1 MKKRIFALLTA
12 AALCTA
18 LTGCTKEIQYHNRDR
33 SEETEEA
40 EKPHKFEPYEPASV
54 EYGNEKCLEIEQML
68 LDYFKGGELDAD
80 MLADVTEL
88 RIFGKE
94 CLSVVC
100 GNDAGTDIS
109 YLIDAQDTTTLSH
122 PEFVEYSLDTNQAAI
137 MSMYYYG
144 QARLVTDLEYCLDN
158 IEFTEYMPKLECLE
172 IPCNYIKDLSPL
184 NKCNRLKYLNLNL
197 SIYIEDISPLKSCTQ
212 LQTLRIAGTTIKDI
226 SVLSDLPDL
235 RILNLSATRVNDLSA
250 LSDLDHLETL
260 LISYT
265 DLTDFKQITE
275 IASLKTL
282 DVSATEFDDLS
293 DLNGLDKLEALQVND
308 TPITSLAS
316 VTIHLPSLSAL
327 YICDC
332 YWEGELEDISEL
344 SSLTSLKR
352 LAIPWCKI
360 TDISAMAALTNLE
373 ELNIRGNKIDDYTP
387 LYGLSNLREL
397 GVVYDYLTEEQLAA
411 LKEALP
417 QCFEE

>member
-1 MKKRIFALLTA
+1 MKRRIFALLTA

-80 MLADVTEL
+80 MLTDVTEL

-109 YLIDAQDTTTLSH
+109 DLINIVNNMYP
-122 PEFVEYSLDTNQAAI
+122 PEFIKYSQDTNQI
-137 MSMYYYG
+137 NVMSMYYYG
-144 QARLVTDLEYCLDN
+144 QIRLVTDLEYCLDN

-172 IPCNYIKDLSPL
+172 IPCSFITDLSPL
-184 NKCNRLKYLNLNL
+184 KRCSLLKYLNLNAAVEL
-197 SIYIEDISPLKSCTQ
+197 EDLSPLKSCTK
-212 LQTLRIAGTTIKDI
+212 LQTLRIAGTTVKDI

-235 RILNLSATRVNDLSA
+235 RILNLSSTRVTDLSA

-260 LISYT
+260 LIADT
-265 DLTDFKQITE
+265 DLTDFKQISE

-282 DVSATEFDDLS
+282 DVSNTEFDDLS
-293 DLNGLDKLEALQVND
+293 DLNGLDKLEALQAND
-308 TPITSLAS
+308 TPIVSLAS
-316 VTIHLPSLSAL
+316 GTIHLPSLSAL
-327 YICDC
+327 YISDR
-332 YWEGELEDISEL
+332 YWEGDLEDITEM
-344 SSLTSLKR
+344 SSLTSLKK
-352 LAIPWCKI
+352 LDLSWCKI
-360 TDISAMAALTNLE
+360 TDISAMAALTDLE
-373 ELNIRGNKIDDYTP
+373 ELNIRGNNIDDYTP

-397 GVVYDYLTEEQLAA
+397 RIVYDYLTQEQLAA

>member
-1 MKKRIFALLTA
+1 MKRRIFALLTA

-40 EKPHKFEPYEPASV
+40 ENPHRFEPYGPASV

-68 LDYFKGGELDAD
+68 LDYFKGGELDTD

-100 GNDAGTDIS
+100 GNDAGTNIDDI
-109 YLIDAQDTTTLSH
+109 IHMQDTSLSF
-122 PEFVEYSLDTNQAAI
+122 PEFVEYSLDTNQATI

-144 QARLVTDLEYCLDN
+144 EVHIVTDLECCLDN

-184 NKCNRLKYLNLNL
+184 NKCNGLKYLNLNL
-197 SIYIEDISPLKSCTQ
+197 SIYIEDISPLKSCTK
-212 LQTLRIAGTTIKDI
+212 LQTLRIAGTTVKDI

-235 RILNLSATRVNDLSA
+235 RILNLSSTHVTDLSA

-260 LISYT
+260 LIADT
-265 DLTDFKQITE
+265 DLTDFKQISE
-275 IASLKTL
+275 IDSLKTL
-282 DVSATEFDDLS
+282 DVSYTEFDDLS
-293 DLNGLDKLEALQVND
+293 DLNGLDKLEALQAND
-308 TPITSLAS
+308 TPIVSLAS
-316 VTIHLPSLSAL
+316 GTIHLPSLSAL
-327 YICDC
+327 YISDRN
-332 YWEGELEDISEL
+332 WEGDLEDISEL

-397 GVVYDYLTEEQLAA
+397 RVVYDYLTEEQLAA